1 MIAAKAPS
9 RDGFLDLARYYTYQM
24 KLLDIDVHLN
34 TEVTTETVKELAPDA
49 VIVATGSVPLVPEI
63 PGIDGENVV
72 NVWQVLNEEVAV
84 GDNVVVIADDD
95 HIQGMSTADFL
106 AERGKKVELLCW
118 NYYAGSKVEPATRQA
133 IYGRLLRNGA
143 TMTPNTR
150 VREISGSTVVIVN
163 HFTSEERRIEG
174 VDTVVVSSGSRED
187 NALYYALR
195 DQVPEVYV
203 VGDANGVRKVHD
215 ATMDAAVAARA
226 L

>member
-1 MIAAKAPS
+1 M
-9 RDGFLDLARYYTYQM
+9 
-24 KLLDIDVHLN
+24 
-34 TEVTTETVKELAPDA
+34 
-49 VIVATGSVPLVPEI
+49 
-63 PGIDGENVV
+63 
-72 NVWQVLNEEVAV
+72 
-84 GDNVVVIADDD
+84 
-95 HIQGMSTADFL
+95 
-106 AERGKKVELLCW
+106 ELLCW

-133 IYGRLLRNGA
+133 IYGRLLRNGV

-150 VREISGSTVVIVN
+150 VREISGSTVVTVN

-195 DQVPEVYV
+195 DQVPEIYV

-215 ATMDAAVAARA
+215 ATMDAAIAARA